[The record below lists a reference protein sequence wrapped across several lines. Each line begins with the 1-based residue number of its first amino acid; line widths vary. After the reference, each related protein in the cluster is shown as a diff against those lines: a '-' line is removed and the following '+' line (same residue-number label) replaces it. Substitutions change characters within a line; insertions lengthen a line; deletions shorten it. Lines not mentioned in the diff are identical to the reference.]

1 MGTIRKIQKNR
12 QLCLRI
18 VCGLSVVLGLL
29 LLTRPA
35 FAKTTYVITDGNRV
49 FTYESFA
56 TDPAEV
62 LTEAGLDLDEYDT
75 FTTEDALGATNLTV
89 RRSHTVTIRWGDQV
103 MTAESGGET
112 VGELLAR
119 LNIYP
124 GEQDVLSVSPEAL
137 TEENMVIAIDT
148 IFRETQTYTAA
159 LAHEV
164 VRCMDASL
172 PEGEEVVLTEGKDG
186 EVRCVAEVTYVNGV
200 ETERELVSETVT
212 ANPVSEILAVGT
224 GKAQAEPVSAGEL
237 VIGDGT
243 ITLPTGEIL
252 TYTHTAQ
259 VRATAYNHLDEGCD
273 MITATGT
280 TVHVGTVAVDPR
292 YIPYG
297 TRMFIVSNDGVYIYG
312 ISVAEDCGGAIKGD
326 RVDLYFPTL
335 AECFAFGRRSCT
347 IYFLG

>member
-1 MGTIRKIQKNR
+1 MAALNKIRKNR
-12 QLCLRI
+12 RLLRLVFVLCLPAM
-18 VCGLSVVLGLL
+18 LL
-29 LLTRPA
+29 LLSRTA

-56 TDPAEV
+56 TDPADV
-62 LTEAGLDLDEYDT
+62 LTEAGLSLDEYDT
-75 FTTEDALGATNLTV
+75 FTTEASFGSTSLTI
-89 RRSHTVTIRWGDQV
+89 RRSRTVTIRWGEDV
-103 MTAESGGET
+103 MTAESAGET
-112 VGELLAR
+112 VSELLSR

-124 GEQDVLSVSPEAL
+124 GEFDVLSVSPETV
-137 TEENMVIAIDT
+137 TEDGMIIAIDT
-148 IFRETQTYTAA
+148 VFRETQTYAA
-159 LAHEV
+159 AIPHETI
-164 VRCMDASL
+164 RCLDDSL
-172 PEGEEVVLTEGKDG
+172 PEGEERILMEGRDG
-186 EVRCVAEVTYVNGV
+186 ELRCTANVTYVNGE
-200 ETERELVSETVT
+200 ETERELVSQTVIR
-212 ANPVSEILAVGT
+212 NPQDEIVAVGT
-224 GKAQAEPVSAGEL
+224 GKAQAEPDSAGEL

-243 ITLPTGEIL
+243 IILPTGEIL
-252 TYTHTAQ
+252 TYTHSTQ

-297 TRMFIVSNDGVYIYG
+297 TRMFIVSNDGAYIYG

-335 AECFAFGRRSCT
+335 SECFAFGRRNCT